1 MTNPNTASAPHKKP
15 SFFKRFVEQW
25 DLQLLVIP
33 GILLLFVFSYI
44 PIYGLVMAFQEY
56 RIGDFPGMSEWVG
69 FKQFIALFQDQNLP
83 LVLRNTLAISGLK
96 LTIGLVGPI
105 GFAVFRNGVHLG

>member
-33 GILLLFVFSYI
+33 GIILLFVFSYI

-56 RIGDFPGMSEWVG
+56 RMGDFPGSSEWVG
-69 FKQFIALFQDQNLP
+69 FKQFVSLFTDP
-83 LVLRNTLAISGLK
+83 LSSLYS
-96 LTIGLVGPI
+96 
-105 GFAVFRNGVHLG
+105 